1 MWRYLLDTKFVYY
14 HPLLR
19 GITFRADFVTI
30 LHGRIHIEEGYAWDG
45 CSPAVPLPFGYWI
58 GTPDGKLCQD
68 GRPQAFYASLVHD
81 ALCQNSKNVG
91 ISKDVASSIFSDMLR
106 ERGFSPFRA
115 VLYKKAVM
123 LFGPQSW
130 GRA

>member
-1 MWRYLLDTKFVYY
+1 MWRYVLEEPFVYY
-14 HPLLR
+14 NKQLR
-19 GITFRADFVTI
+19 EIEYSSEWCVIR
-30 LHGRIHIEEGYAWDG
+30 HGRIKIFEGYAWDG
-45 CSPAVPLPFGYWI
+45 CSPAFPLPFGYWI

-81 ALCQNSKNVG
+81 VLCQDSKNIG
-91 ISKDVASSIFSDMLR
+91 ISKDAASSIFSDMLR

-115 VLYKKAVM
+115 ALYKKAVM